1 MKKIF
6 FGFLRACVAIALIL
20 LAASVL
26 ISLVS
31 VVGVF
36 IGVLVLCFFV
46 LTIPVLLY
54 NLVFKSKKV

>member
-6 FGFLRACVAIALIL
+6 FGFIRACVVLALIL

-31 VVGVF
+31 VVGIF

-54 NLVFKSKKV
+54 NLVMKSKKV

>member
-6 FGFLRACVAIALIL
+6 FGFLRVCIAIALIL

>member
-6 FGFLRACVAIALIL
+6 FGFLRACLAIVLIL

-31 VVGVF
+31 VVGVL

-54 NLVFKSKKV
+54 NLVVKSKKV

>member
-6 FGFLRACVAIALIL
+6 FGFLRACVAIVLIL

>member
-6 FGFLRACVAIALIL
+6 FGFLRACLAIALIL

-36 IGVLVLCFFV
+36 IGVLVICFFV

>member
-20 LAASVL
+20 LTASVL

-31 VVGVF
+31 VVGIF
-36 IGVLVLCFFV
+36 IGVLVAFLFV
-46 LTIPVLLY
+46 LMLPGLLY
-54 NLVFKSKKV
+54 NVVKQKE